1 MTWYSN
7 QRQLDLLRG
16 EANNQSQGS
25 KLKCVSKYVSKY
37 VSYIGDL
44 HFFASLQKSDI
55 FTSIH

>member
-25 KLKCVSKYVSKY
+25 KLKFVSKY

-55 FTSIH
+55 STSIH